1 MLTQAFGPMWA
12 RRLFERFLPW
22 YDRDR
27 ETVKDAHTEAIRRI
41 TIDRGLH
48 FDPALVDAF
57 QQCHPQLDTLREGF
71 RGQHASLVASSGTVG
86 FLRPS

>member
-27 ETVKDAHTEAIRRI
+27 ETVKDAHTEQIRRRSI
-41 TIDRGLH
+41 
-48 FDPALVDAF
+48 
-57 QQCHPQLDTLREGF
+57 
-71 RGQHASLVASSGTVG
+71 
-86 FLRPS
+86 FLRRDVAEPILARYSRAEQARRKR